1 MYATDI
7 PRSEIAEEVQ
17 LPASDEEKQHLAD
30 MIEFVKNSQ
39 NPELAEKYKLR
50 PGVGLA
56 APQTDVKTDDRRPCR
71 RCERHFIQLCSFNP
85 KIVSHSVEKAT

>member
-1 MYATDI
+1 MDGDHSFFY
-7 PRSEIAEEVQ
+7 VC
-17 LPASDEEKQHLAD
+17 LKQHLAD

-56 APQTDVKTDDRRPCR
+56 APQTLSAGCPSRTI
-71 RCERHFIQLCSFNP
+71 FS
-85 KIVSHSVEKAT
+85 IVIKKLHS

>member
-1 MYATDI
+1 MTAIQPSERLPNLLSLPPTD
-7 PRSEIAEEVQ
+7 A
-17 LPASDEEKQHLAD
+17 EKQQLAD

-56 APQTDVKTDDRRPCR
+56 G
-71 RCERHFIQLCSFNP
+71 SSN
-85 KIVSHSVEKAT
+85 